1 MRWKIFRRY
10 WNKATCLRVINTW
23 NNEIGK
29 SNEECRANYAGS
41 KTITE
46 PTDQEFIKMEDR
58 WPTWWPCLE
67 EGVSGRQWPASGA
80 WWPSPWF
87 PCRWGEYLA
96 QIAKI
101 VKKCE
106 IFSLSFMLYTLLF
119 CTPVLYCT
127 ELVYPNILP
136 ALSSSSSATS
146 AASPVT
152 QKRRSLV
159 YHSMYSCSVKYS
171 TCVQNRF
178 VSPGLSLDRCKV
190 WDILVPRI
198 RLGSSSSKLFSTP
211 GCKWPITITIIP
223 VL

>member
-1 MRWKIFRRY
+1 
-10 WNKATCLRVINTW
+10 
-23 NNEIGK
+23 
-29 SNEECRANYAGS
+29 
-41 KTITE
+41 
-46 PTDQEFIKMEDR
+46 MEDR
-58 WPTWWPCLE
+58 WPTLWPCLE

-127 ELVYPNILP
+127 ELVYPNIPP

-159 YHSMYSCSVKYS
+159 YHSMYSCSVKHS

-190 WDILVPRI
+190 WDILVPLI
-198 RLGSSSSKLFSTP
+198 RLGSSSIQLIPTP
-211 GCKWPITITIIP
+211 GCKWQINKTIIP